1 MCMETTA
8 TAEQVTALI
17 EARLRDYTQGAEY
30 SLRAII
36 GYADRA
42 KNEATEP
49 HTMAHWARVL
59 EQETKQFVNFT
70 TKAETLQEILYA
82 VNGNPQ

>member
-1 MCMETTA
+1 METTA

-17 EARLRDYTQGAEY
+17 EYRLRDYTQGAES
-30 SLRAII
+30 SLRTII

-49 HTMAHWARVL
+49 HTMAHWARVI
-59 EQETKQFVNFT
+59 EQETKHFTNFT
-70 TKAETLQEILYA
+70 TKAEALQEILHA
-82 VNGNPQ
+82 VNGNQQ